1 MPHQKNSAFSVISC
15 CFSTNYNVW
24 IKPLKIFLLVYL
36 FKMQLHCTYHVNI
49 VEHLMYGSAGVF
61 LKQYCCFGLSCF
73 VIFKQFNSVSKV
85 NEAFYAID

>member
-1 MPHQKNSAFSVISC
+1 
-15 CFSTNYNVW
+15 
-24 IKPLKIFLLVYL
+24 
-36 FKMQLHCTYHVNI
+36 MQLHCTYHVNI